1 MDEKDYITIEEF
13 EKLYENIDTSKITI
27 EKMKETEKL
36 IVEGPISIVYQLLKG
51 NNFIEE
57 IMIDKNINDPL
68 RCCRRLRA
76 LVQTGQNQVHLPQ
89 PRIRP
94 PLHYVPHPWY
104 RNGSR

>member
-57 IMIDKNINDPL
+57 IMIDKNINDPKTIDDYYKNVKFIKKKESTNL
-68 RCCRRLRA
+68 SNL
-76 LVQTGQNQVHLPQ
+76 
-89 PRIRP
+89 
-94 PLHYVPHPWY
+94 
-104 RNGSR
+104 